1 MNFTNKAKQIALSF
15 LREGDFVIDATCGNG
30 HDTLFLSDIVGKSG
44 KVFAFDVQQRAIES
58 SKALLAKSGKTPQN
72 VQFVLDG
79 HENMENHL
87 PEAVKGK
94 LNCAVFNLGYLPN
107 SNKTVITKPQSTLKA
122 LQSCLDIR
130 ANRFLLSVL
139 CYVGHEGGQG
149 EYEAVRDFFKQNFAE
164 FSEYS
169 DEKNLQSP
177 KLLLVKMGE

>member
-30 HDTLFLSDIVGKSG
+30 HDTLFLSDTVGESG
-44 KVFAFDVQQRAIES
+44 KVFAFDIQQQAMES
-58 SKALLAKSGKTPQN
+58 SKALLEKSGKTPQN
-72 VQFVLDG
+72 VQFVLDS
-79 HENMENHL
+79 HANLKSRL

-94 LNCAVFNLGYLPN
+94 INCAVFNLGYLPN
-107 SNKTVITKPQSTLKA
+107 SDKTVITGPQSTLKA
-122 LQSCLDIR
+122 LQSCLDIK

-149 EYEAVRDFFKQNFAE
+149 ECEAVRDFFAQNFAE
-164 FSEYS
+164 FVEYS

-177 KLLLVKMGE
+177 KLLLAKMGQ